1 MSLKP
6 PKRSGNKPRSGV
18 LTTLKSTVKSGV
30 EQIGEKIGER
40 IEETRARNR
49 AIREVRAKIK
59 RKELEQK
66 ALPIA
71 RKYGISIEEAILY
84 IQSEERRKRAQEA
97 RKRLTEQLG
106 DMSKNLSKTT
116 ALQPTTKKKTQQ
128 QKVDIYYEP
137 DIYEPLSPASYGG
150 SPRQEDFFFE
160 EEPLIEGEGLRGE
173 PFFPPEPPQ
182 RRSPP
187 RYYSSY
193 SRVGTPPYRGRTPQV
208 QKSNRRQKIDS
219 MVNQIVIGKKKSFP
233 TSGKSTKKRVDE
245 MLKKL
250 I

>member
-1 MSLKP
+1 MSLEP
-6 PKRSGNKPRSGV
+6 PKRNGNRPRSGV
-18 LTTLKSTVKSGV
+18 LTTLKSTLKSGV

-137 DIYEPLSPASYGG
+137 DIYEPYEPLSPVSSAPYRRS
-150 SPRQEDFFFE
+150 SRQEEFFFE
-160 EEPLIEGEGLRGE
+160 EEPLIEGEVLRGE

-193 SRVGTPPYRGRTPQV
+193 SRVGTPQV